1 MTVWPSPP
9 LSADDR
15 RPAPR
20 DKRSDSGKGATIDD
34 VLGAVDG
41 AGTVGYQECDEFG
54 GFGGQGGPPD
64 RDAAEG
70 GHEPLQCRIPADTCA
85 LGDAVDQ
92 PLGGLGPDESGCPRV
107 GPH

>member
-54 GFGGQGGPPD
+54 GFGGQGGPP
-64 RDAAEG
+64 
-70 GHEPLQCRIPADTCA
+70 EPPNSSHSRSEEHPSELQSPHHLLCR
-85 LGDAVDQ
+85 
-92 PLGGLGPDESGCPRV
+92 PLLRKKMKLSSP
-107 GPH
+107 